1 MKIDYK
7 LIDYKEN
14 FYNILS
20 YENTNNSD
28 LSYRNHWHRS
38 IEFSYCLC
46 GNIVFNVNG
55 ILKELKSEDFL
66 FINSSEPHFVKYID
80 NSEPFKMMTMYISY
94 DFLRKEFS
102 DIDNY
107 NIYILNNKS
116 KEYKFIRKRLKAIFN
131 VFINY
136 EYNILYKTKIK
147 YLAYGI
153 LYKILKKCL
162 YKKAYNVINI
172 KNYNNDWNYIK
183 IILEYVRN
191 HYDKD
196 IGISEISKIVG
207 LNPNY
212 FCRYFKE
219 KTNYT
224 FHQFLNMVRLNSA
237 IDNLKNSNSTVLESS
252 CIAGFPNVKS
262 FINVCKKVYG
272 VTPKE
277 LINIKN
283 KISI

>member
-1 MKIDYK
+1 MKIYYK
-7 LIDYKEN
+7 LIDYKDN
-14 FYNILS
+14 FYKILNYKNI
-20 YENTNNSD
+20 NNSD
-28 LSYRNHWHRS
+28 LSYKNHWHRS

-55 ILKELKSEDFL
+55 TTKELKSGDFL

-80 NSEPFKMMTMYISY
+80 NSNHFEMMTMYISY
-94 DFLRKEFS
+94 DFLRKEFA

-107 NIYILNNKS
+107 RIKIS
-116 KEYKFIRKRLKAIFN
+116 KEYEFIKKRLKEIFN

-136 EYNILYKTKIK
+136 EYNIFYKTKIK
-147 YLAYGI
+147 YLAYSI
-153 LYKILKKCL
+153 LYKVLKKCL
-162 YKKAYNVINI
+162 HRNPYDKINI
-172 KNYNNDWNYIK
+172 RSYNNDFSYIK

-196 IGISEISKIVG
+196 INISEISKIVG

-224 FHQFLNMVRLNSA
+224 FHQFLNMVRLDYA
-237 IDNLKNSNSTVLESS
+237 IDNLRNSNSTVIESS
-252 CIAGFPNVKS
+252 YLAGFPNVKS
-262 FINVCKKVYG
+262 FITICKRVYG

-277 LINIKN
+277 LINSKD
-283 KISI
+283 KI